1 MSRSNPLTHTLGFR
15 ALALCLVTTL
25 TLVLLPATA
34 GAADSPTSAEVRLAE
49 LLNAERAK
57 AGLRPLRIDVRL
69 VGSARS
75 WAQQMAR
82 DGRLSHDPDLRS
94 EVPQEADAWAE
105 NVGRA
110 TDGTDAVHRSF
121 MSSDGHRRHMLST
134 RYTDVGI
141 GAEVRDGQ
149 VWVTQRFTSGAP
161 ARVAPA
167 VVPTSELARNLFPAG
182 ARHAVVVRDDAFPDA
197 LAAGPLAG
205 AAGPVLYTPPGPVLH
220 PEVRLALE
228 EILAPGGTV
237 WVVGGTAAV
246 SDGVARELSTAGWS
260 PRRLAGDHRVATAA
274 AVARS
279 VAGPEGRADTVLL
292 ATGADWPDAASAG
305 AYGAHAATPVLLAYR
320 DELPPETAAALRDLA
335 PARVVALGGPAA
347 LSEAVVQQAGAG
359 RVSGADRQETAAAV
373 AEELW
378 GRKTAADAARWTAV
392 PAGGDGWSWA
402 LGAAPLAARRD
413 AAVLLARDPLTAGLR
428 AYLEALGYGGDRRA
442 GLQTFGPVDS
452 GAVTDLRRLL
462 NAG

>member
-1 MSRSNPLTHTLGFR
+1 
-15 ALALCLVTTL
+15 
-25 TLVLLPATA
+25 
-34 GAADSPTSAEVRLAE
+34 VRLAE

-69 VGSARS
+69 VASARS
-75 WAQQMAR
+75 WSQQMAR
-82 DGRLSHDPDLRS
+82 DGRLSHDPALRS
-94 EVPQEADAWAE
+94 GMPQDADAWAE

-110 TDGTDAVHRSF
+110 SDGADAVHRSF
-121 MSSDGHRRHMLST
+121 MSSDGHRRNMLST
-134 RYTDVGI
+134 RYTDLGI
-141 GAEVRDGQ
+141 GADVRDGQ

-167 VVPTSELARNLFPAG
+167 VVPTSGLARNLFAAG
-182 ARHAVVVRDDAFPDA
+182 AQHAVVVRDDAFPDA

-246 SDGVARELSTAGWS
+246 SDGVVRELSGAGWS
-260 PRRLAGDHRVATAA
+260 PHRLAGDQRVATAA

-279 VAGPEGRADTVLL
+279 VAGRESRAGTVLL

-305 AYGAHAATPVLLAYR
+305 AYGAHAAAPVLLAYR
-320 DELPPETAAALRDLA
+320 DELPPETAAALRDLG

-347 LSEAVVQQAGAG
+347 LSEEVVRQAGAE
-359 RVSGADRQETAAAV
+359 RVSGENRQETAAAV
-373 AEELW
+373 AEALW
-378 GRKTAADAARWTAV
+378 GIDTAADASRWTAV

-402 LGAAPLAARRD
+402 LGAAPLAARRQ
-413 AAVLLARDPLTAGLR
+413 AAVLLGADPLAAGLR
-428 AYLEALGYGGDRRA
+428 EYLEGLGYGGDRQA
-442 GLQTFGPVDS
+442 GLQTFGPVDG
-452 GAVTDLRRLL
+452 GAVTELRRLL
-462 NAG
+462 NAS